1 MTDKKSR
8 LSALPIETKKR
19 IIDLCCQLS
28 PENLSRDGEISRS
41 RTEQRRNALMK
52 EWKKLERDIC
62 MRFSE
67 MDVPT
72 SMWDEC
78 LGSPM
83 DYSY

>member
-1 MTDKKSR
+1 
-8 LSALPIETKKR
+8 
-19 IIDLCCQLS
+19 
-28 PENLSRDGEISRS
+28 
-41 RTEQRRNALMK
+41 MK